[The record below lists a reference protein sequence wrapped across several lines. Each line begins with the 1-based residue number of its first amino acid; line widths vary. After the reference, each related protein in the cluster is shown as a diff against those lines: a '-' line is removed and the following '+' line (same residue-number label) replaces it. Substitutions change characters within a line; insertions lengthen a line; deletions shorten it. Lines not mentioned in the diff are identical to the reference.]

1 MKGWTPMHIYLD
13 ILRFDLRLSDL
24 THDIPRSAEM
34 ASKELQ
40 PVPKAGCCPP
50 LKKLVWSDSKPVFF
64 LKRSTNS
71 ANIGSL

>member
-40 PVPKAGCCPP
+40 PV
-50 LKKLVWSDSKPVFF
+50 SKGWLLPTPEKTG
-64 LKRSTNS
+64 LKR
-71 ANIGSL
+71 L